1 VRASVELPAA
11 RCPSC
16 DTAWGPG
23 LLSCPGCQRL
33 VHAQRLAALASEAAQ
48 ATRDG
53 RVSEALAAWR
63 VALELLPPTTQQAA
77 EVAARVEQLSARAGV
92 QPLPPAS
99 GQQTKKRG
107 LAAVIGAAAL
117 GLWKFKFVALALLGK
132 GKLLLLGLTKLPT
145 LLSMFFA
152 FGAYWSLWGWPFA
165 LGFVLSIYVHEMGH
179 VFALRRYGISASAP
193 MFVPGLGAFV
203 RLNQRPANAR
213 EDAAVGLAGP
223 WWGVSAGVAFAAIG
237 AATGR
242 PIFFALAH
250 VTALIN
256 LFNLMPVWQLDGARG
271 FTALSRAQRGW
282 CAVALGAGWYLTGET
297 TLVLVMLV
305 AAFRVFDGTAATEGH
320 RPTLVSFVAL
330 VVLLTGLTALG
341 GQSAP

>member
-1 VRASVELPAA
+1 MRAPVDLTPP
-11 RCPSC
+11 RCPTC
-16 DTAWGPG
+16 ETTWGPG

-33 VHAQRLAALASEAAQ
+33 VHAQQLGALANEAALATKE
-48 ATRDG
+48 G
-53 RVSEALAAWR
+53 RLSDALAAWR
-63 VALELLPPTTQQAA
+63 TALGLLPPTTQQAS
-77 EVAARVEQLSARAGV
+77 EVTARIEQLSARVGG
-92 QPLPPAS
+92 QPPPSAS
-99 GQQTKKRG
+99 APESKKRG
-107 LAAVIGAAAL
+107 LAALASAAAL
-117 GLWKFKFVALALLGK
+117 GLWKFKFVALSVFGK

-145 LLSMFFA
+145 LLSMFVA
-152 FGAYWSLWGWPFA
+152 FGAYWTLWGWPFA
-165 LGFVLSIYVHEMGH
+165 LGFVLGIYVHEMGH

-223 WWGVSAGVAFAAIG
+223 WWGVSAGLAFAALG
-237 AATGR
+237 GATGR

-282 CAVALGAGWYLTGET
+282 CVAALGAGWYLTGET
-297 TLVLVMLV
+297 TLVLVML
-305 AAFRVFDGTAATEGH
+305 AAGFRLLDGSAPAEGH
-320 RPTLVSFVAL
+320 RATLVSFLAL

-341 GQSAP
+341 RLEPT